1 MGGVVPGCYGL
12 EDYRPHRPILS
23 PGLGV
28 GGGPGQL
35 HNTVGNMGGVPGIN
49 DRGGGPGSS
58 SGGSN
63 SGSFLGSLFGSKR
76 AKPPPPLTPL
86 TPPGPHYPAPV
97 PPPTTGGPPP
107 LSPSALSQ
115 SDPSGPSKIQ
125 ALHAQYCHNNFG
137 QPPPPYH
144 HHHRYHMQAV
154 TPGHPPAI
162 HHTLHRGSLPRR
174 GPPVPSHAQLQQQLS
189 HHAMQHGRYGNM
201 ACTPPP
207 LSPHSPN
214 FPIAP
219 FTFYHMHP
227 NPIRHVRVPGPTGKL
242 PLTLSHSQPHPHAH
256 SHGHSHTHSHL
267 VHAHSPHPLLD
278 HSAHQTHFVFSPPPQ
293 APSTITARHIPQ
305 GAAHYIPQ
313 YPPLS
318 SIPPPPPHSPLPP
331 PMSPHTPL
339 TPLTPLSPL
348 APQLP
353 GPMGAQSGGP
363 GGGGGGASNSGT
375 VGSSKSKPI
384 NRISTVVWGWAA
396 ALGTGSQRGGARV
409 QARGSKPNSHSVTSI
424 SASLTC
430 RAGILAG

>member
-227 NPIRHVRVPGPTGKL
+227 ILYATYGCPVL
-242 PLTLSHSQPHPHAH
+242 PASFLSPCLTLSPTLTPTPTVTLIPTAISSMPTAHTPYWIIPPIKLISFSHRPLRRHPPSPPATYPRAPPTTSRSIHP
-256 SHGHSHTHSHL
+256 SPPSHL
-267 VHAHSPHPLLD
+267 LH
-278 HSAHQTHFVFSPPPQ
+278 
-293 APSTITARHIPQ
+293 HIPRYL
-305 GAAHYIPQ
+305 HLCPH
-313 YPPLS
+313 
-318 SIPPPPPHSPLPP
+318 IPPSPL
-331 PMSPHTPL
+331 
-339 TPLTPLSPL
+339 
-348 APQLP
+348 
-353 GPMGAQSGGP
+353 
-363 GGGGGGASNSGT
+363 
-375 VGSSKSKPI
+375 
-384 NRISTVVWGWAA
+384 
-396 ALGTGSQRGGARV
+396 
-409 QARGSKPNSHSVTSI
+409 
-424 SASLTC
+424 
-430 RAGILAG
+430 